1 MRFIFS
7 FIFILLISSS
17 FAQRK
22 VEWSFTY
29 DSENEEIL
37 MTATI
42 EEGWHMYSIDV
53 NENIGPVAT
62 SFSFDKNK
70 AVKLKGEVEQ
80 PSPISEYDE
89 NFEGDLTY
97 FEESVTFTQKI
108 KFKES
113 TSLKGT
119 VTYMVC
125 DNTMCMPPVDESFV
139 ITIEK

>member
-1 MRFIFS
+1 
-7 FIFILLISSS
+7 
-17 FAQRK
+17 
-22 VEWSFTY
+22 
-29 DSENEEIL
+29 
-37 MTATI
+37 
-42 EEGWHMYSIDV
+42 MYSIDV